1 MNRDTKK
8 YLKEVRAEIPCS
20 SGKKKQLMHAFLT
33 SLENYLC
40 DNPDV
45 SYQDIVDA
53 FGTPKEMADTL
64 SENISES
71 DARQY
76 RRRKKV
82 VFIASILSICLL
94 LAWII
99 FLLYD
104 SRIPITI
111 VQTTIIYD

>member
-1 MNRDTKK
+1 MNRDIKK

-20 SGKKKQLMHAFLT
+20 SGKKELLMHTFLT

-40 DNPDV
+40 DNPDPA
-45 SYQDIVDA
+45 YQDLVDA
-53 FGTPKEMADTL
+53 FGTSKEMADTL
-64 SENISES
+64 SEKISEEE
-71 DARQY
+71 ARQY

-82 VFIASILSICLL
+82 ILTASILLICLL

-104 SRIPITI
+104 LNIPANI
-111 VQTTIIYD
+111 VQTTIVYD